1 MKERINMIN
10 RNDFLYKCIGTF
22 ILTYCLRVFF
32 GNKVV
37 SPFEI
42 IIIWLE
48 TPPIVGLCLLLGNL
62 LKRIFKRE
70 RVKKDGKN

>member
-1 MKERINMIN
+1 MKQRIDMIN

-22 ILTYCLRVFF
+22 ILTYCLRVFL
-32 GNKVV
+32 GNEVV

-48 TPPIVGLCLLLGNL
+48 APLMVGLCLLLGNL